1 MYISDL
7 RALGYHC
14 VEDTNLG
21 DFGITLPAEFDM
33 SYYNTLSDRFDKI
46 NYAKEK
52 LPQETI
58 VSYQNAIG
66 KSMSNKFSKNT
77 RSIAGFAG
85 TRKYR
90 TDLTFEIKRNN
101 NPDDNIISIIRE
113 DGTHISSYRVKE
125 KKLLQIIKD
134 EFWILKGRDL

>member
-1 MYISDL
+1 M
-7 RALGYHC
+7 R
-14 VEDTNLG
+14 
-21 DFGITLPAEFDM
+21 
-33 SYYNTLSDRFDKI
+33 RK
-46 NYAKEK
+46 NYPKK
-52 LPQETI
+52 QF
-58 VSYQNAIG
+58 VSYQNELG
-66 KSMSNKFSKNT
+66 KSMSPKFTEFTPHKT
-77 RSIAGFAG
+77 AAPGFAG

-125 KKLLQIIKD
+125 KKLFQIIKD